1 MKKIDWRSKR
11 IKVSAALCLSG
22 VIGAVQAAPDASL
35 SEEEFLGEMPVVLSV
50 SRLSQ
55 PVEDAPSAV
64 TVIDREMIKA
74 SGARELADVFRLVP
88 GFFVG
93 YPAGNEPLVSSG
105 LTNAYFGRV
114 QVLVDGRSVYTPTF
128 GQVQWTLLPLAL
140 EDIDRIEVTRGPN
153 AASYGANSFLGII
166 NIITRHP
173 SQDPGAFLSLRTG
186 DPGVKDAVARYGG
199 KAQGWDYRVTA
210 GHKQD
215 NGFDRRYDSQRIDYV
230 SARGDY
236 HLSSQDSLQLQGGYA
251 GGVAGF
257 GWFGDDF
264 DVPRDRMV
272 ASGFTQLRW
281 LRTYAADD
289 ELSVQFYHT
298 FHQNREQAITVAGS
312 PFLPT
317 TIRLEHDSQRFDLEL
332 QRTQGLGKSLRV
344 VWGGSARLDLVRA
357 PQYLG
362 TDDTKQVKL
371 QRLFGHLEWRPAP
384 AWLVNAG
391 AMIEHNNLTGTDVAP
406 RLAVSYHLTPEH
418 TFRVGVSQAQRTP
431 TLLED
436 AANYAVTLNTV
447 LGPYTDQQYLSAGGL
462 KPERILTREFAYL
475 GSVPHW
481 GLGFDVRLYQDDI
494 DDIIL
499 ADNTFTKSLPDDYWE
514 FFNGN
519 SLTRRGVE
527 TQIRWRYGGTLFAFA
542 HSLTKVVD
550 VTGVS
555 SNAVRDLKRVDPVHM
570 FSALASHQ
578 FPHGVAASLVYSRY
592 SNMTP
597 FGNGGDPLRPYARW
611 DWRLAKKFSMGA
623 RRAEIAVVAQSFRGP
638 YRDYF
643 WDPMDIYQQNEFKRR
658 ILTTLSL
665 EF

>member
-1 MKKIDWRSKR
+1 MRKLRWHDERRR
-11 IKVSAALCLSG
+11 IAAALCLSG
-22 VIGAVQAAPDASL
+22 AMGTVQAAPDASL
-35 SEEEFLGEMPVVLSV
+35 SEEEFLGDMPVVLSV

-74 SGARELADVFRLVP
+74 SGFRELADVFRLVP

-93 YPAGNEPLVSSG
+93 YPSGNEPVVSAG
-105 LTNAYFGRV
+105 LTNSYFGRV

-140 EDIDRIEVTRGPN
+140 EDIERIEVTRGPN

-173 SQDPGAFLSLRTG
+173 SQDPGTFLSLRTG
-186 DPGVKDAVARYGG
+186 DPGVKDAVARYAG
-199 KAQGWDYRVTA
+199 KAKGWDYRVTA

-215 NGFDRRYDSQRIDYV
+215 NGFDRRHDSQRIDYL

-236 HLSSQDSLQLQGGYA
+236 RLNTQDSIQLQAGYA

-257 GWFGDDF
+257 GWFGDEF

-281 LRTYAADD
+281 MRTYAIDD
-289 ELSVQFYHT
+289 ELSVQFYHA
-298 FHQNREQAITVAGS
+298 FHQNREQAITAAGS

-332 QRTQGLGKSLRV
+332 QRTQGLTQSLRV
-344 VWGGSARLDLVRA
+344 VWGGSTRLDLVRA

-391 AMIEHNNLTGTDVAP
+391 AMIEHNNLTGTDLAP

-418 TFRVGVSQAQRTP
+418 TIRVGVSQAQRTP

-436 AANYAVTLNTV
+436 AADYYVTLNTIW
-447 LGPYTDQQYLSAGGL
+447 GPYKDQQYLSAGGL
-462 KPERILTREFAYL
+462 KPERILTRELAYL
-475 GSVPHW
+475 GNLPHA
-481 GLGFDVRLYQDDI
+481 GLSFDVRFYQDDI
-494 DDIIL
+494 RDIIL
-499 ADNTFTKSLPDDYWE
+499 ADNTFTQSLSDDYWE

-527 TQIRWRYGGTLFAFA
+527 TQIRWRYGGTMVSFA
-542 HSLTKVVD
+542 HSLSKVVD
-550 VTGVS
+550 VRAVS
-555 SNAVRDLKRVDPVHM
+555 AHAVRDLKRVDPAHA
-570 FSALASHQ
+570 FSALVSHHFPQGVDAS
-578 FPHGVAASLVYSRY
+578 VVYSRY

-597 FGNGGDPLRPYARW
+597 FGNGGDPLLPYARW

-623 RRAEIAVVAQSFRGP
+623 HKAELALVAQSFRGP

-643 WDPMDIYQQNEFKRR
+643 WDPGDVYQQNEFKRR
-658 ILTTLSL
+658 LLTTLSL